1 MGRPSC
7 FFSAFPYNGG
17 THPIVRAGPGR
28 KRHVLIFGKHIN
40 RYYLKYAP
48 RLLLGAAALILVDYV
63 QLILPELYR
72 MLVNGLNTGSVLYN
86 GVQVPFDMDFLLDRL
101 CLPIVYIIV
110 VMVIGRFLWRVCF
123 FGSAIRVET
132 DIRIRMFDHCKDLSR
147 EYYQVNKV
155 GNLMSLFT
163 NDLDTIQEC
172 FGDGLLMFFDA
183 LFLGVLA
190 FSKMWRMDISL
201 TLLTLI
207 PLSILLFVGVF
218 MGKTM
223 MKKWE
228 VRQQAFSNLSDFAQ
242 ESFSGYAVVKAFVK
256 ELVQLR
262 DFQKLNIENEDTNVS
277 YTRTST
283 MMHVFI
289 VMLVE
294 TVICVILGYG
304 GYLVYQHRFDAGQ
317 LVEYIAYFSS
327 VVWPVMA
334 VAMLIEKSA
343 RGKASMNRVTEL
355 LEAKVDVLDKPGAT
369 DIENMQGKIEFRDL
383 TFRYPD
389 GEFDALEHVSFT
401 IEPGES
407 VGIVGKTGAG
417 KTTIVDLILRTYNVP
432 DGTLFI
438 DDRDVNGITIRSL
451 RAGCAYVPQDNFLF
465 SDTIT
470 RNINF
475 AFDEIDGD
483 AVENAARLADV
494 HGNIAAF
501 KEGYETILG
510 ERGVTVSGG
519 QKQRISIARALM
531 KNAPILIL
539 DDSVSAV
546 DTDTEKVILENLR
559 RTRKGKTT
567 ILIAH
572 RITTIQTLDKIVF
585 VEDGRIIAVGSH
597 EELLATC
604 PAYERMVELQRL
616 EDESRE

>member
-1 MGRPSC
+1 ME
-7 FFSAFPYNGG
+7 G
-17 THPIVRAGPGR
+17 TA
-28 KRHVLIFGKHIN
+28 LIFGKHIN
-40 RYYLKYAP
+40 KYYLKYAP
-48 RLLLGAAALILVDYV
+48 MLLLGAIALILVDYV
-63 QLILPELYR
+63 QLIIPELYR
-72 MLVNGLNTGSVLYN
+72 MLINGLNEGQVLYK
-86 GVQVPFDMDFLLDRL
+86 GATVPFDTAFLLDKI
-101 CLPIVYIIV
+101 CLPVVYVIC
-110 VMVIGRFLWRVCF
+110 VMVVGRFLWRVCF

-132 DIRIRMFDHCKDLSR
+132 NLRIQMFDHCKDLSR

-190 FSKMWRMDISL
+190 FVKMWRMDIGL

-207 PLSILLFVGVF
+207 PLSLLLLIGTL

-256 ELVQLR
+256 ELRQLMSFR
-262 DFQKLNIENEDTNVS
+262 KLNVENEDTNVD
-277 YTRTST
+277 YTRVST
-283 MMHVFI
+283 LMHVCI

-304 GYLVYQHRFDAGQ
+304 GYLVWKKQFNAGQ

-334 VAMLIEKSA
+334 VSMLIEKSA
-343 RGKASMNRVTEL
+343 RGKASMNRISAL
-355 LEAKVDVLDKPGAT
+355 LEAEIVVHDKPGVKELSE
-369 DIENMQGKIEFRDL
+369 IKGKIEFKDL
-383 TFRYPD
+383 SFRYPD

-407 VGIVGKTGAG
+407 VGLIGKTGAG

-438 DDRDVNGITIRSL
+438 DGCDVNDVSIRSV
-451 RAGCAYVPQDNFLF
+451 REGCAYVPQDNFLF
-465 SDTIT
+465 SDTIAN
-470 RNINF
+470 NINF
-475 AFDEIDGD
+475 AYDELDEA
-483 AVENAARLADV
+483 AVEQAAVLSDV
-494 HGNIAAF
+494 HDNIVDF
-501 KEGYETILG
+501 RDGYKTILG

-546 DTDTEKVILENLR
+546 DTDTEKIILKNLKENR
-559 RTRKGKTT
+559 AGKTT

-572 RITTIQTLDKIVF
+572 RISTVRGLDKLIF
-585 VEDGRIIAVGSH
+585 VEDGRVIAVGSH
-597 EELLATC
+597 DKLLETC
-604 PAYERMVELQRL
+604 PAYVRMVELQRL
-616 EDESRE
+616 EEAANA

>member
-1 MGRPSC
+1 M
-7 FFSAFPYNGG
+7 
-17 THPIVRAGPGR
+17 
-28 KRHVLIFGKHIN
+28 IFGKHIN
-40 RYYLKYAP
+40 KYYLKYAP
-48 RLLLGAAALILVDYV
+48 MLLLGAIALILVDYV
-63 QLILPELYR
+63 QLIIPELYR
-72 MLVNGLNTGSVLYN
+72 MLINGLNEGHVLYK
-86 GVQVPFDMDFLLDRL
+86 GADVPFNLSFLLDRI
-101 CLPIVYIIV
+101 CLPVIV
-110 VMVIGRFLWRVCF
+110 VICVMVVGRFLWRVCF

-132 DIRIRMFDHCKDLSR
+132 NLRIQMFDHCKDLSR

-190 FSKMWRMDISL
+190 FIKMWRMDVGL

-207 PLSILLFVGVF
+207 PLGLLLLIGTV

-223 MKKWE
+223 MRKWE

-256 ELVQLR
+256 ELKQLLSFR
-262 DFQKLNIENEDTNVS
+262 KLNIENEETNVS
-277 YTRTST
+277 YTRVST
-283 MMHVFI
+283 LMHVCI

-304 GYLVYQHRFDAGQ
+304 GYLVYKKQFNAGQ

-334 VAMLIEKSA
+334 VSMLIEKSA
-343 RGKASMNRVTEL
+343 RGKASMNRISEL
-355 LEAKVDVLDKPGAT
+355 LEAEIVVHDAPGVR
-369 DIENMQGKIEFRDL
+369 DLPEIKGKIEFRDL

-389 GEFDALEHVSFT
+389 GEFNALEHVSFT

-407 VGIVGKTGAG
+407 VGLIGKTGAG

-432 DGTLFI
+432 KGTLLI
-438 DDRDVNGITIRSL
+438 DDNDVNDISIRSV
-451 RAGCAYVPQDNFLF
+451 RDGCAYVPQDNFLF
-465 SDTIT
+465 SDTIAN
-470 RNINF
+470 NINF
-475 AFDEIDGD
+475 AYDELDEQ
-483 AVENAARLADV
+483 AVEQAAVLSDV
-494 HGNIAAF
+494 HDNIAEF
-501 KEGYETILG
+501 RDGYKTILG

-546 DTDTEKVILENLR
+546 DTDTEKVILKNLR
-559 RTRKGKTT
+559 ENRTGKTT

-572 RITTIQTLDKIVF
+572 RISTVRDLDKLIF
-585 VEDGRIIAVGSH
+585 VEDGRVIAVGSH
-597 EELLATC
+597 DALIETC
-604 PAYERMVELQRL
+604 PAYARMVELQRL
-616 EDESRE
+616 EEAANA